1 MSQGWEAS
9 TGVGALND
17 WFTLHTTEE
26 PLPQYDEGF
35 ILDFDESWLSAFMVD
50 EVLPGPN
57 SSHTQFNAGVTSFD
71 DSAGC
76 NADVDLDTL
85 SLAGLPTPRM
95 PSLNRLDCPSDLL
108 KDGAS
113 ERVNIVATDEQET
126 KTESA
131 NGSCLFPTGKT
142 VLGLSEEPPPTR
154 AYHQRPAKRSTS
166 DKPKSKRTK
175 ISNEVRVVLDAHF
188 DNSAYPTDGELVLL
202 SGKTGLPVSVIK
214 RWFVNARARKTM
226 PEDNA
231 DADTNVDSQ
240 ELHERPERSLSLE
253 PVVGRDSL
261 QDLDRCSPAPS
272 VASLERYVNQ
282 TADQDSVPTL
292 VIESALQAD
301 HFLLAPLV
309 DAQSSKRRNTIS
321 KSRQQ
326 SPMRAFSTAGS
337 NSSVG
342 SRNSVRSSCS
352 HISVDSRGSRRGR
365 KRWTQPPLP
374 PEAHRRKITLAS
386 THKQSNGSSLHEKQV
401 SESFL
406 IRTFLRYE
414 VPARTFALGLAATN
428 PSRIVPRGHDTR
440 KPSIIA
446 PTIGSAV

>member
-1 MSQGWEAS
+1 MTEKFTPCLIHLLFTPTPPSSFVCLIVHPSISNLEFVCYMSQGWEAS

-142 VLGLSEEPPPTR
+142 VLGLSEESPPTR

-226 PEDNA
+226 PEGKKA
-231 DADTNVDSQ
+231 HGLVTKSTI
-240 ELHERPERSLSLE
+240 
-253 PVVGRDSL
+253 
-261 QDLDRCSPAPS
+261 LDPRHPILM
-272 VASLERYVNQ
+272 VHDLER
-282 TADQDSVPTL
+282 
-292 VIESALQAD
+292 
-301 HFLLAPLV
+301 
-309 DAQSSKRRNTIS
+309 
-321 KSRQQ
+321 
-326 SPMRAFSTAGS
+326 
-337 NSSVG
+337 
-342 SRNSVRSSCS
+342 C
-352 HISVDSRGSRRGR
+352 
-365 KRWTQPPLP
+365 
-374 PEAHRRKITLAS
+374 
-386 THKQSNGSSLHEKQV
+386 
-401 SESFL
+401 
-406 IRTFLRYE
+406 
-414 VPARTFALGLAATN
+414 
-428 PSRIVPRGHDTR
+428 
-440 KPSIIA
+440 
-446 PTIGSAV
+446 